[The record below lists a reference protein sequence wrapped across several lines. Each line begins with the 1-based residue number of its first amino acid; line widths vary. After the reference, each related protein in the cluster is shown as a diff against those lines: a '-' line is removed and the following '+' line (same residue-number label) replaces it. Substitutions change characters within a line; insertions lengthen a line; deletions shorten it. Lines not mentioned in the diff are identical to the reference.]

1 MKSKV
6 RSDEKKKEKER
17 DVRIEER
24 EGEGREVGNGMWG
37 GGTNMGEP
45 G

>member
-6 RSDEKKKEKER
+6 RRDEKKEKER

-24 EGEGREVGNGMWG
+24 EGEAGGEWDVGW